1 MRTIEIK
8 EINVSTKQGRLDWL
22 DYKAK
27 EDWKFLG
34 ETGMTVLF
42 EKIDNK
48 KHYIIMGKGYVN
60 CGVTNPYNLN
70 LEITDLEYRY
80 NKIELK
86 ANKEDLE
93 KFIAELI
100 KDEASFKIIDYFEK
114 DSEEHEIFKYG
125 PNKMFKP
132 KNL

>member
-1 MRTIEIK
+1 
-8 EINVSTKQGRLDWL
+8 
-22 DYKAK
+22 
-27 EDWKFLG
+27 
-34 ETGMTVLF
+34 MTVLF

-86 ANKEDLE
+86 ATKEDLE
-93 KFIAELI
+93 KFISELI
-100 KDEASFKIIDYFEK
+100 KDETSFKIIDYFEK